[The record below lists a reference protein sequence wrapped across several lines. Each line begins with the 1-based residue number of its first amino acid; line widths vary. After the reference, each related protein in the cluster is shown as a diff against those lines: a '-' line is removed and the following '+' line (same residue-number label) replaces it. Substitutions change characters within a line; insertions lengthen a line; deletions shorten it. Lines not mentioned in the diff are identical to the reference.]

1 MPLELFVFIAGLVVT
16 LIMVAGLAFT
26 VYEVRR
32 TNPHA
37 FGPKSQVKLPS
48 DPQLVSSPY

>member
-1 MPLELFVFIAGLVVT
+1 MRLETMIFLSGVGMMLILVASLV
-16 LIMVAGLAFT
+16 FT

-37 FGPKSQVKLPS
+37 FGPKSQIKPP
-48 DPQLVSSPY
+48 DR